1 MGARIKPAGPSLHSN
16 LQLGFALEQFCDPVH
31 ESADLRAQ
39 VSVGRVHDIHR
50 AAASNRLLGE
60 SARFNDSHKYA
71 HGLYLLRKATP
82 LIFEVR
88 CRSVPKFSD
97 SPGCRLFAFQKHC
110 GDEQAKFLF
119 SAEALQ
125 RPHGPRGFPS
135 TSCPPEHSG
144 WRTRDTPWL
153 NASPSACAPCSPMT
167 KWGTARACRRAGAWI
182 DRLGPCG
189 GRMRRRQS

>member
-88 CRSVPKFSD
+88 CRSVQKFSH
-97 SPGCRLFAFQKHC
+97 SPGCRLFAFQKRC

-125 RPHGPRGFPS
+125 RPHGPRGFPN
-135 TSCPPEHSG
+135 TSCPLEHSG
-144 WRTRDTPWL
+144 WRTRCTPWL
-153 NASPSACAPCSPMT
+153 SASPPACAPCSPI
-167 KWGTARACRRAGAWI
+167 KRSGVQREHAGAREHGSI
-182 DRLGPCG
+182 D
-189 GRMRRRQS
+189 